1 MGSQVH
7 ALAEKMFRKYQEIS
21 GNFSNCDG
29 VYLQR
34 RFISKTGECLLK
46 KNSAKTV
53 FYIATLISSKLW
65 IFPVHSLM
73 RRDFSFSAFPFF
85 DQERF
90 FVLPWILEMKSAV
103 LQHSTSFKK
112 VERYV
117 YDQFL
122 GESRKYFFLILSN
135 QEKNNSEVSVKYL
148 TIFFRISTS
157 GTY

>member
-1 MGSQVH
+1 MH

-29 VYLQR
+29 VYFQR

-46 KNSAKTV
+46 KNSATTV
-53 FYIATLISSKLW
+53 FYIATLISSKLG
-65 IFPVHSLM
+65 IFRVHSLM
-73 RRDFSFSAFPFF
+73 RRDFSFSAFSIF

-90 FVLPWILEMKSAV
+90 FVCPWVLEMKSAV
-103 LQHSTSFKK
+103 VRHGASCKK
-112 VERYV
+112 VERHL
-117 YDQFL
+117 YDQVL
-122 GESRKYFFLILSN
+122 GVSRKYFFLIFSN

-148 TIFFRISTS
+148 TRFFRISTS